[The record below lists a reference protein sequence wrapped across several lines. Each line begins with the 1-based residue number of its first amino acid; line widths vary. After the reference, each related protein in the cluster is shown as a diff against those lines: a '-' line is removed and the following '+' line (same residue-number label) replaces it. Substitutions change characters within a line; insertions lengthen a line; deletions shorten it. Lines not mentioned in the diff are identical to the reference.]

1 MTARLGVDIGGTFT
15 DLVVIDETSGAAR
28 VGKILTTPKDPAY
41 AVEQGIAL
49 LLDESAIAPSAVR
62 AVVHGTTL
70 ATNALIE
77 RKGAKTALLTT
88 AGFRDTLEI
97 RHEGRYDMDDLF
109 IDPPPPLVPRHLRRE
124 VHERLLADGTVRQV
138 LDEDGARRV
147 IDELIAEGVEAI
159 AICLLH
165 AYVNPVHERRL
176 AALVREIAPRMTIAC
191 ASDVVPEIREYER
204 TSTTTANVY
213 VAPLMA
219 RYLEDLER
227 RLIEQEIPGQ
237 LYIMQSSGGIALP
250 PLARRLPIR
259 LVESG
264 PAAGALAAA
273 QAARERGERKLLSF
287 DMGGTTAKACVID
300 DGVPLVGRE
309 FEVARADRFKKGS
322 GLPVRVPVIE
332 MIEIGAG
339 GGSIARVDRMG
350 LLKVGPDSA
359 GADPGPACYNLG
371 GRQPAVTDADL
382 LLGYL
387 DAEFFLGGRMRLDRA
402 AARSAIEE
410 HVARP
415 LGLDVTQAA
424 WGIHR
429 VVNESMA
436 AAVRIHGIERG
447 KDLRSYPLFA
457 FGGAGPVHCWQ
468 VAQILRVPR
477 ILLPFGAGAMS
488 AYGLLAAPLAFDFVR
503 TGRQRL
509 DGADWGSIN
518 RIFAEMEGEGRALL
532 ARAGVAAGDVVVAR
546 VAEMR
551 YVGQGHEVE
560 AAVPL
565 GALSAESLSRITA
578 SFEAAYR
585 TLYHR
590 LPQGV
595 PIEALNWRVTVA
607 GPDPKTR
614 LIGGP
619 GPASASRRASSQR
632 VGRKGSATRGG
643 SAGRLDAVKGT
654 RRAYFAESRG
664 FVETPVYDRYVLTA
678 GVTLTGPAIIE
689 ERESTAVI
697 GPGGRVRVD
706 AGLALIVETAP

>member
-1 MTARLGVDIGGTFT
+1 MDARLGVDIGGTFT
-15 DLVVIDETSGAAR
+15 DLVVVDETTGAVR
-28 VGKILTTPKDPAY
+28 VGKVLTTSKDPAQG
-41 AVEQGIAL
+41 VEQGVQAL
-49 LLDESAIAPSAVR
+49 LGDAGVAHDAVH

-77 RKGAKTALLTT
+77 RKGARTALLTT

-97 RHEGRYDMDDLF
+97 RSEGHYDMYDLL
-109 IDPPPPLVPRHLRRE
+109 IDPPAPLVPRHLRRE
-124 VHERLLADGTVRQV
+124 VPERLLAEGSVLRP
-138 LDEDGARRV
+138 LDESAARRV
-147 IDELIAEGVEAI
+147 IAALVDEGVEAL

-176 AALVREIAPRMTIAC
+176 AEIAREIAPSLPVSC
-191 ASDVVPEIREYER
+191 SSEVVPEIREYER

-213 VAPLMA
+213 VVPLMA
-219 RYLEDLER
+219 RYLADLEQR
-227 RLIEQEIPGQ
+227 MAELGLPGQ
-237 LYIMQSSGGIALP
+237 LYVMQSSGGIALP
-250 PLARRLPIR
+250 EEARRLPIR

-273 QAARERGERKLLSF
+273 QAARERGESRLLSF

-300 DGVPLVGRE
+300 DGVPLIARE

-339 GGSIARVDRMG
+339 GGSIARVDRLG

-359 GADPGPACYNLG
+359 GADPGPACYGLG
-371 GRQPAVTDADL
+371 GRLPTVTDADL
-382 LLGYL
+382 ILGYL
-387 DAEFFLGGRMRLDRA
+387 DGDFFLGGRMRLDRDA
-402 AARSAIEE
+402 AGRAIEE
-410 HVARP
+410 HVGRP
-415 LGLDVTQAA
+415 LGLDLTRAA

-429 VVNESMA
+429 VVNENMA
-436 AAVRIHGIERG
+436 AAARIHGIERG
-447 KDLRSYPLFA
+447 KDLRVYPLFA

-468 VAQILRVPR
+468 VAKILKVPR

-503 TGRQRL
+503 TLHERL
-509 DGADWGSIN
+509 DAPDWTSIN
-518 RIFAEMEGEGRALL
+518 ALLEAMEAEGRERLT
-532 ARAGVAAGDVVVAR
+532 RAGVMASAVTVKR

-551 YVGQGHEVE
+551 YLGQGHEVE
-560 AAVPL
+560 AALPD
-565 GALSAESLSRITA
+565 GRLSHESIAPIGS

-585 TLYHR
+585 ALYHR

-607 GPDPKTR
+607 GPAPRVTLRPTAAAAGDP
-614 LIGGP
+614 
-619 GPASASRRASSQR
+619 SRAR
-632 VGRKGSATRGG
+632 
-643 SAGRLDAVKGT
+643 KGT
-654 RRAYFAESRG
+654 RRAWFAE
-664 FVETPVYDRYVLTA
+664 VEGYVDTPVYNRYALA
-678 GVTLTGPAIIE
+678 PGAQLTGPAIVE

-697 GPGGRVRVD
+697 GPGGRCRID
-706 AGLALIVETAP
+706 DGLALVVEP